1 MNMCDRGKKDRANR
15 NGTTRNGPAPASRG
29 CHYLPVDCQ
38 NLKCYNGSASQ
49 VTHDGQSQKG
59 VGKCN
64 GVETNIEKLARFIV
78 GKGNYIESLQAFSS
92 LIKVC
97 VDQGEK
103 GLGELQIC
111 IGEVSSLL
119 NEAHADK

>member
-1 MNMCDRGKKDRANR
+1 MCDQGKKDRANR

-64 GVETNIEKLARFIV
+64 GVN
-78 GKGNYIESLQAFSS
+78 NSESSS
-92 LIKVC
+92 IKAYQEAIADLVC
-97 VDQGEK
+97 
-103 GLGELQIC
+103 QIDNQEYLVRIYNLTQYLC
-111 IGEVSSLL
+111 SKS
-119 NEAHADK
+119 